1 MDKFFFAYLSSGII
15 PTGGY
20 RHEHFLFHSITGY
33 FSEKGINVKSEV
45 SRKEKY
51 FHGLENFGLLY
62 WAWKKSEADVL
73 VVPSRLALSAILRGI
88 FSKKAILIVMHY
100 FDEGDGKGILLRWY
114 YKLLFGILRSYT
126 LKGVAVV
133 TVAPYW
139 QQYFSFKFKG
149 KVPVFHY
156 PNFFN
161 VEEYGKYKSNTK
173 LRQVHL
179 GQYSSKNE
187 PALFDLAEK
196 LHENGYFCYFTTLQ
210 EQEACRL
217 EHYSVL
223 YEPREAYLTR
233 MASSLYSVAF
243 IRINEGWNRVAHES
257 ILVGTPVVG
266 NDAGGLGDLL
276 RESGSRLIVD
286 RNDLLKVIIHQKNTS
301 VTQPDFEQKYDTAN
315 VPLYLAHIVDFIS
328 KRLGI

>member
-20 RHEHFLFHSITGY
+20 RHEHFLFHSIIGY
-33 FSEKGINVKSEV
+33 FSEKGINVKPEV
-45 SRKEKY
+45 SRKQKY
-51 FHGLENFGLLY
+51 FQGIDNFRLLY

-73 VVPSRLALSAILRGI
+73 VVPSRLALSAILRSI

-100 FDEGDGKGILLRWY
+100 FDERDGKGILLRWY
-114 YKLLFGILRSYT
+114 YKLLFAILRNVT
-126 LKGVAVV
+126 IKGVAVV

-139 QQYFSFKFKG
+139 QRYFSFKFKG
-149 KVPVFHY
+149 KVPVFLY

-161 VEEYGKYKSNTK
+161 VEEYRKYKSNTK
-173 LRQVHL
+173 LKQVHL
-179 GQYSSKNE
+179 GQYSSKND

-196 LHENGYFCYFTTLQ
+196 LHEDGYSCYFTTMQ

-223 YEPREAYLTR
+223 YEPTEAYLTR
-233 MASSLYSVAF
+233 MASSLYTVAF

-276 RESGSRLIVD
+276 RESGSRLITD
-286 RNDLLKVIIHQKNTS
+286 RNDLLKVIIQKNTS
-301 VTQPDFEQKYDTAN
+301 DTQPDFEQKYDTAN
-315 VPLYLAHIVDFIS
+315 VPLYLAPIVDFIS

>member
-1 MDKFFFAYLSSGII
+1 MDKVFFAYLSSGII
-15 PTGGY
+15 PTGGN
-20 RHEHFLFHSITGY
+20 RHEHFLFHSLTGY
-33 FSEKGINVKSEV
+33 FSEKGANVKSEV

-100 FDEGDGKGILLRWY
+100 FDERDGKGILLRWY

-139 QQYFSFKFKG
+139 QQFFSFKFKG

-161 VEEYGKYKSNTK
+161 VEEYRKYKSNTK
-173 LRQVHL
+173 LKQVHL
-179 GQYSSKNE
+179 GQYSSKND
-187 PALFDLAEK
+187 AAIFNLAKK
-196 LHENGYFCYFTTLQ
+196 LYEAGYFCYFTTMQ
-210 EQEACRL
+210 EQVACKL

-223 YEPREAYLTR
+223 YEPTEAYLTR
-233 MASSLYSVAF
+233 MASSLYTVAF

-276 RESGSRLIVD
+276 RESGSRLIAD
-286 RNDLLKVIIHQKNTS
+286 KNDFLDAVLKHDARIMDT
-301 VTQPDFEQKYDTAN
+301 DFEQKYDTGN
-315 VPLYLAHIVDFIS
+315 VPLYLAPIVDFIS